1 MQYSFKKVEK
11 RDIDISTIY
20 IGKKDDDFSNLSFTT
35 TELEYLKNQLKED
48 KKAIDINSYF
58 KWSYVRIIPEE
69 EELYI
74 IREKMRKQAS
84 QLVSSLKEN
93 QHRELIFVDISDNP
107 GLVLAFLE
115 GLALSLYQFNKYL
128 TKEESNLKLEE
139 IQVLSAGISI
149 EELQDLEYTIDAV
162 YHARNLVNEPLNNL
176 SAVDLGEA
184 FRDMGKESGFSVE
197 VFNKKKIAS
206 LKLNGL
212 LAVNNGSID
221 PPTFT
226 VMEWKPDNAVNQN
239 PLVLVGKGVV
249 YDTGGMSLKPSLAM
263 SDMKSDMAG
272 AATVGGIM
280 YALASMKLPYYV
292 IGLVPATDNRVDGN
306 AYVPGD
312 VIKMHNGKTVEVI
325 NTDAEGRMILA
336 DALSFAQ
343 QYNPEL
349 VFDFATLTGS
359 ASIAIGPMGVVAL
372 GNIDEEI
379 FEKVE
384 NSGKNTYERI
394 VRLPLWEEYG
404 DMIKSDVA
412 DMKNVGG
419 REAGA
424 ITAAIFLENFVD
436 YPWLHLDIAPYAYLE
451 KSDSYRGKGAT
462 GVGVRL
468 MLDFFRHCGNEIWQK
483 TERKKK

>member
-1 MQYSFKKVEK
+1 MQFSLKKVDK
-11 RDIDISTIY
+11 RDLDISTVY
-20 IGKKDDDFSNLSFTT
+20 IGKKEDDFSNFSFTT
-35 TELEYLKNQLKED
+35 SEIEYLKNQLKED
-48 KKAIDINSYF
+48 KRAIDINSYF
-58 KWSYVRIIPEE
+58 KWSYVRIIPENE
-69 EELYI
+69 ETYI
-74 IREKMRKQAS
+74 TREKMRKEAS
-84 QLVSSLKEN
+84 QLVSRLKEN
-93 QHRELIFVDISDNP
+93 QHRELIVVDISHNP
-107 GLVLAFLE
+107 GAVLAFLE
-115 GLALSLYQFNKYL
+115 GLALSMYKFNKYI
-128 TKEESNLKLEE
+128 TKEDDNSKLEE
-139 IQVLSAGISI
+139 IQVLSDKISE
-149 EELQDLEYTIDAV
+149 EELQKLEYTVKAV
-162 YHARNLVNEPLNNL
+162 YYAKNLVNEPVNNL
-176 SAVDLGEA
+176 NAVGLGEA
-184 FRDMGKESGFSVE
+184 FREMGKESGFSVD

-226 VMEWKPDNAVNQN
+226 VMEWKPDNAVNKN
-239 PLVLVGKGVV
+239 PVVFVGKGVV
-249 YDTGGMSLKPSLAM
+249 YDTGGISLKPSSAM

-292 IGLVPATDNRVDGN
+292 IGLVPATDNRVNGN

-343 QYNPEL
+343 QYNPEM

-359 ASIAIGPMGVVAL
+359 ASVAIGPMGVVAL
-372 GNIDEEI
+372 GNIGEEI
-379 FEKVE
+379 LGKVE

-394 VRLPLWEEYG
+394 VRLPLWEEYS
-404 DMIKSDVA
+404 DMIKSDIA

-424 ITAAIFLENFVD
+424 ITAAKFLENFVD
-436 YPWLHLDIAPYAYLE
+436 YPWLHFDIAPYAYLE
-451 KSDSYRGKGAT
+451 KPDSYRGKGAT

-468 MLDFFRHCGNEIWQK
+468 MLDFFRYYGNEIFQK
-483 TERKKK
+483 TER